1 MNTSNDNEFELL
13 WKEQDEKLE
22 KSMRLNEKLLKTINM
37 KSAADDFAKLLQISL
52 LGRNLAFVF
61 FLIAATLSLLCF
73 KDFQFSIPGLLAA
86 GGMLG
91 SFIYHLSYTIGL
103 TVDDYHS
110 ISVIDFQK
118 KINHFKLRA
127 MAAAKY
133 DLVITIT
140 WFLAL
145 FPIIVTVIF
154 HKNIYEHFAAVKY
167 WGISLILLLV
177 SLPINQKMYQ
187 KKYGDQLSR
196 AEEQLQE
203 IIDFETNNLTTLKN
217 MPTKQA
223 ISTPQLVKLISVIA
237 SVVAIAVLIIY
248 FAREGFQFGQW
259 LKNK

>member
-13 WKEQDEKLE
+13 WKEQDEQLE

-37 KSAADDFAKLLQISL
+37 KNAADDFAKLLQISL

-61 FLIAATLSLLCF
+61 FLIAATLSFLVL
-73 KDFQFSIPGLLAA
+73 KDFKISIPGLLAA

-91 SFIYHLSYTIGL
+91 SFIYHLSYTVGL
-103 TVDDYHS
+103 TADDYHS
-110 ISVIDFQK
+110 ASVIDFQK

-140 WFLAL
+140 WFVAL
-145 FPIIVTVIF
+145 FPLIVTVIF
-154 HKNIYEHFAAVKY
+154 HKDLYEHFSAVKY

-187 KKYGDQLSR
+187 IKYRDQLSR

-203 IIDFETNNLTTLKN
+203 VIDFETNKTTSLKN
-217 MPTKQA
+217 TPTKPA
-223 ISTPQLVKLISVIA
+223 YSTSQLVNFFCLIA
-237 SVVAIAVLIIY
+237 AVLLLIY
-248 FAREGFQFGQW
+248 FAREGFLFGQW